1 MTAVITTTAGNP
13 DTAREMVRRVR
24 AGQIELVYRQLPS
37 FLIFS
42 IVSAILMAVGLWTWI
57 SQSTLILW
65 VLSTIGLSGMC
76 YRWLQDYRVSHPV
89 SPDRSR
95 WAGHLMIGIGL
106 HGVLWGGAGFY
117 FFVSDSMVH
126 QTLLVFV
133 LAVMSGV
140 SFSTLSPLRG
150 LYLLFLLPA
159 FLPNVVRVL
168 SAGDSIHL
176 LMGSIVLLFMTLM
189 WILSE
194 RIHATV
200 TESLRLQF
208 SNLDLIDDLTLAR
221 QEMAR
226 RQALAEAEARRQA
239 RSGLQRYSEH
249 LERRVEE
256 RTEEL
261 ARSNERLVL
270 EKELFRTTLASIGD
284 GVITIDSNR
293 NITYLN
299 PAAERYTGWPSS
311 EAQGVPLDR
320 VFRVIDNSTQGTD
333 ADGAEAL
340 LAERADGRHL
350 NLVLMD
356 RQGQKRY
363 ISYSKAPNLD
373 SRGVAVGTVV
383 TFRDITEERKLAQ
396 QLSHQATHDA
406 LTGLTNRREFERR
419 LSRIAQSANPLD
431 PHALIYIDLDQFKIV
446 NDTCGHIAGDELL
459 RQIAALLSTRIRTR
473 DTFARLGGDEF
484 GILLEHC
491 PRDEA
496 IRIAQTLRELSRNF
510 RFGWQDRS
518 FTVTLSVGLV
528 SITDVWGS
536 AARVLR
542 AADSAC
548 YAAKDSGR
556 DRVCVFEPDDH
567 LVSRRLGEMQ
577 WMSRIQQTLAEG
589 RLRLYMQPILPTNS
603 DEKDL
608 ELGEVLLRL
617 LDEQGRVVLP
627 GAFLPAAERYGYMSK
642 IDRWVVGETFTALKA
657 LAPDERRALL
667 SINLSGQSLSDE
679 NFLDFVV
686 EQIKAN
692 QVKTPSIGFEITE
705 TAAISDFTR
714 VRAFITTVKELGCRF
729 LLDDFGS
736 GLSSF
741 GYLKNLPVDYL
752 KIDGHFVK
760 EILNDRVDGAMV
772 EAIHRLGHV
781 MGLKSIAEWV
791 ESAETLEKL
800 TGMRVDYVQ
809 GFHLAVPR
817 PM

>member
-1 MTAVITTTAGNP
+1 VIKTHAGNP
-13 DTAREMVRRVR
+13 DTEREMVRRVR
-24 AGQIELVYRQLPS
+24 AGQVELVYRQLPP
-37 FLIFS
+37 FLFS
-42 IVSAILMAVGLWTWI
+42 SVVTVILMAVGLWSWI
-57 SQSTLILW
+57 PRWAAILW
-65 VLSTIGLSGMC
+65 VLSIGGLSWVC
-76 YRWLQDYRVSHPV
+76 YRWLQDYRVSHAI

-95 WAGHLMIGIGL
+95 WAGRLVIGIGL
-106 HGVLWGGAGFY
+106 QGILWGGAGSY
-117 FFVSDSMVH
+117 FFVSDSIVH
-126 QTLLVFV
+126 QTLLMFV
-133 LAVMSGV
+133 LAVMSGA
-140 SFSTLSPLRG
+140 SISSLSPLRG
-150 LYLLFLLPA
+150 VYALFLLAA
-159 FLPNVVRVL
+159 FLPYAVRVL
-168 SAGDSIHL
+168 SVGDSIHL
-176 LMGSIVLLFMTLM
+176 LMGSIVLLYMTLT
-189 WILSE
+189 WIISE
-194 RIHATV
+194 RIHATA
-200 TESLRLQF
+200 TESLRLQV
-208 SNLDLIDDLTLAR
+208 SNLDLIDDLTVAR

-226 RQALAEAEARRQA
+226 RQALAEAEARREA

-261 ARSNERLVL
+261 ARSNERLIL

-284 GVITIDSNR
+284 GVITIDSDR

-299 PAAERYTGWPSS
+299 PAAERYTGWPSA
-311 EAQGVPLDR
+311 EAHGVPLDK
-320 VFRVIDNSTQGTD
+320 VFRVTDHSIQGTD
-333 ADGAEAL
+333 ADGAETL
-340 LAERADGRHL
+340 LTERSDGRQL

-356 RQGQKRY
+356 RRGQRRY

-373 SRGVAVGTVV
+373 RYGIAVGTVI
-383 TFRDITEERKLAQ
+383 TFRDITEERKLAE

-419 LSRIAQSANPLD
+419 LSRIVQSANPLD
-431 PHALIYIDLDQFKIV
+431 PHALIYVDLDQFKIV
-446 NDTCGHIAGDELL
+446 NDTCGHVAGDELL
-459 RQIAALLSTRIRTR
+459 RQIAGLMGTRIRTR

-496 IRIAQTLRELSRNF
+496 IRVAQTLRELSQNF
-510 RFGWQDRS
+510 RFGWQDKS
-518 FTVTLSVGLV
+518 FTVTLSIGLV

-536 AARVLR
+536 ASRVLR

-556 DRVCVFEPDDH
+556 NRVCVFEPDDH
-567 LVSRRLGEMQ
+567 VATRRLGEMQ

-603 DEKDL
+603 KEQDI

-642 IDRWVVGETFTALKA
+642 IDRWVVGETLTALKT
-657 LAPDERRALL
+657 LGTDQRRALL

-714 VRAFITTVKELGCRF
+714 VRAFITTVKELGCR
-729 LLDDFGS
+729 LSLDDFGS

-752 KIDGHFVK
+752 KIDGHFVR
-760 EILNDRVDGAMV
+760 EILIDRVDRAMV

-800 TGMRVDYVQ
+800 TGMSVDYVQ

>member
-1 MTAVITTTAGNP
+1 
-13 DTAREMVRRVR
+13 
-24 AGQIELVYRQLPS
+24 
-37 FLIFS
+37 
-42 IVSAILMAVGLWTWI
+42 MAVGLWTWI
-57 SQSTLILW
+57 SQAALIVW
-65 VLSTIGLSGMC
+65 VLLIIGLSWVC
-76 YRWLQDYRVSHPV
+76 YRWVQDYRGCHPTF
-89 SPDRSR
+89 PDRSR
-95 WAGHLMIGIGL
+95 WVGRVVIGIGL

-117 FFVSDSMVH
+117 FFVSGSIVH
-126 QTLLVFV
+126 QILLVFV
-133 LAVMSGV
+133 LAIMSGV

-150 LYLLFLLPA
+150 VYLLFLLPA
-159 FLPNVVRVL
+159 LLPYAVRLL
-168 SAGDSIHL
+168 SARDSIHL
-176 LMGSIVLLFMTLM
+176 LTGSFVLLFMTLM
-189 WILSE
+189 WIVSE
-194 RIHATV
+194 RIHALATD
-200 TESLRLQF
+200 SLRLHF
-208 SNLDLIDDLTLAR
+208 SNLDLIDDLTQAR
-221 QEMAR
+221 QEMAHG
-226 RQALAEAEARRQA
+226 QALAEAEARREA
-239 RSGLQRYSEH
+239 RSGRQRYSEH

-261 ARSNERLVL
+261 ARSNERLIL
-270 EKELFRTTLASIGD
+270 EKELFRTTLANIGD
-284 GVITIDSNR
+284 GVITIDSNQK
-293 NITYLN
+293 ITYLN

-311 EAQGVPLDR
+311 EAHGVPLDK
-320 VFRVIDNSTQGTD
+320 VFRVVDKSVQGMD
-333 ADGAEAL
+333 AGGAETL
-340 LAERADGRHL
+340 STERNDGRQL

-356 RQGQKRY
+356 RQGEKRY
-363 ISYSKAPNLD
+363 IGCSKAPNLD
-373 SRGVAVGTVV
+373 SRGIEVGTVV
-383 TFRDITEERKLAQ
+383 TFRDITEERRLAQ

-406 LTGLTNRREFERR
+406 LTGLINRREFERR
-419 LSRIAQSANPLD
+419 LSRIAQAASPLD
-431 PHALIYIDLDQFKIV
+431 PHALIYVDLDQFKIV
-446 NDTCGHIAGDELL
+446 NDTCGHVAGDELL
-459 RQIAALLSTRIRTR
+459 RQIAALMRTRIRAR

-491 PRDEA
+491 PRDES
-496 IRIAQTLRELSRNF
+496 IRIAQTLRQLSQNF
-510 RFGWQDRS
+510 RFGWQEKS

-528 SITDVWGS
+528 SITDIWGS
-536 AARVLR
+536 AASVLR

-556 DRVCVFEPDDH
+556 NRVCVFEPDDS
-567 LVSRRLGEMQ
+567 VATRRFGEMQ

-589 RLRLYMQPILPTNS
+589 RLRLYMQPILPTDPNGE
-603 DEKDL
+603 DI

-642 IDRWVVGETFTALKA
+642 IDRWVVGETFTALKT
-657 LAPDERRALL
+657 LGTDQRRTLL

-686 EQIKAN
+686 EQIKACH
-692 QVKTPSIGFEITE
+692 VKTPSIGFEITE

-714 VRAFITTVKELGCRF
+714 VRAFITTVKELGCR
-729 LLDDFGS
+729 LSLDDFGS

-760 EILNDRVDGAMV
+760 EILIDRVDGAMV
-772 EAIHRLGHV
+772 EAIHSLGHV

-791 ESAETLEKL
+791 ENPETLEKL

>member
-1 MTAVITTTAGNP
+1 MTSVITTNAGNP
-13 DTAREMVRRVR
+13 DTKREMVRRVR
-24 AGQIELVYRQLPS
+24 AGQVELVYRQLPP
-37 FLIFS
+37 FLFS
-42 IVSAILMAVGLWTWI
+42 SVVTVILMAVGLWSWI
-57 SQSTLILW
+57 SRSALILW
-65 VLSTIGLSGMC
+65 VLSIVGLSWVC
-76 YRWLQDYRVSHPV
+76 YRWLQDYRVSHALF
-89 SPDRSR
+89 PDWSR
-95 WAGHLMIGIGL
+95 WAGRLVIGIGL
-106 HGVLWGGAGFY
+106 QGVLWGGAGFC
-117 FFVSDSMVH
+117 FFVSDSIVH
-126 QTLLVFV
+126 QALLMFV
-133 LAVMSGV
+133 LAVMTGASV
-140 SFSTLSPLRG
+140 SSLSPLRG
-150 LYLLFLLPA
+150 AYALFLLPA
-159 FLPNVVRVL
+159 FLPYAVRVL

-176 LMGSIVLLFMTLM
+176 LMGSIVLLFITLT
-189 WILSE
+189 WIISE

-200 TESLRLQF
+200 TESLRVQF

-226 RQALAEAEARRQA
+226 CQALAEAEARREA

-261 ARSNERLVL
+261 ARSNERLSL

-284 GVITIDSNR
+284 GVITIDTNR
-293 NITYLN
+293 SITYLN

-320 VFRVIDNSTQGTD
+320 VFRVVDKSTQDTG
-333 ADGAEAL
+333 ADGAETL
-340 LAERADGRHL
+340 LTERGDGRQL
-350 NLVLMD
+350 NLVLMN

-363 ISYSKAPNLD
+363 ISYSKAPSLD
-373 SRGVAVGTVV
+373 SHGIAVGTVI
-383 TFRDITEERKLAQ
+383 TFRDITEERKLAE

-419 LSRIAQSANPLD
+419 LSRIVQSANPLD
-431 PHALIYIDLDQFKIV
+431 PHALIYVDLDQFKIV

-459 RQIAALLSTRIRTR
+459 RQISALMGTRIRTR

-496 IRIAQTLRELSRNF
+496 VRIAQTLRELSQNF
-510 RFGWQDRS
+510 RFGWQDKS
-518 FTVTLSVGLV
+518 FTVTLSIGLV

-556 DRVCVFEPDDH
+556 NRVCVFEPDDH
-567 LVSRRLGEMQ
+567 VAARRLGEMQ

-603 DEKDL
+603 NDQDI

-642 IDRWVVGETFTALKA
+642 IDRWVVGETFAALKT
-657 LAPDERRALL
+657 LGTDQRRALL

-714 VRAFITTVKELGCRF
+714 VRAFITTVKELGCR
-729 LLDDFGS
+729 LSLDDFGS

-752 KIDGHFVK
+752 KIDGHFVR
-760 EILNDRVDGAMV
+760 EILIDRVDRAMV

>member
-1 MTAVITTTAGNP
+1 MITTNAGNP

-24 AGQIELVYRQLPS
+24 AGQVESVYRQLPP
-37 FLIFS
+37 FLFS
-42 IVSAILMAVGLWTWI
+42 SVVTAILTAVGLWTWI
-57 SQSTLILW
+57 SRPALTLW
-65 VLSTIGLSGMC
+65 VLLIIGLSWVC
-76 YRWLQDYRVSHPV
+76 YRWLQDYRVSHPI
-89 SPDRSR
+89 SPDRSS
-95 WAGHLMIGIGL
+95 WAGRLVIGIGL
-106 HGVLWGGAGFY
+106 HGALWGGAGFY
-117 FFVSDSMVH
+117 FFVSDSIVH
-126 QTLLVFV
+126 QTLLLFV
-133 LAVMSGV
+133 LAVMSGA

-150 LYLLFLLPA
+150 VYLLFLLPA
-159 FLPNVVRVL
+159 FLPYAVRIF

-189 WILSE
+189 WIISE
-194 RIHATV
+194 RIHASV

-208 SNLDLIDDLTLAR
+208 SNLDIIDDLTRAR

-226 RQALAEAEARRQA
+226 RQELAEAEARRKAQ
-239 RSGLQRYSEH
+239 SGLQRYSEH

-261 ARSNERLVL
+261 ARSNERLL
-270 EKELFRTTLASIGD
+270 FEKELFRTTLASIGD

-311 EAQGVPLDR
+311 EAQGVPLDK
-320 VFRVIDNSTQGTD
+320 VFRVVDKSAEGTD

-340 LAERADGRHL
+340 STERDDRRHL

-373 SRGVAVGTVV
+373 SRGIAVGTVV
-383 TFRDITEERKLAQ
+383 TFRDITEERRLAQ

-419 LSRIAQSANPLD
+419 LSRIAQSANPLA

-459 RQIAALLSTRIRTR
+459 RQIAALMSTRIRTR

-496 IRIAQTLRELSRNF
+496 IRIAQTLRELSQNF
-510 RFGWQDRS
+510 RFGWQDKS

-528 SITDVWGS
+528 SITDIWGS
-536 AARVLR
+536 AASLLR

-556 DRVCVFEPDDH
+556 NRVCLFEPDDH
-567 LVSRRLGEMQ
+567 VATRRLGEMQ

-589 RLRLYMQPILPTNS
+589 RLRLYLQPILPTNS
-603 DEKDL
+603 NEEDI

-617 LDEQGRVVLP
+617 LDEQGRIVLP

-657 LAPDERRALL
+657 LNTDRRGPLL

-686 EQIKAN
+686 EQIKASH
-692 QVKTPSIGFEITE
+692 VKTPSIGFEITE

-714 VRAFITTVKELGCRF
+714 VRAFITTVKELGCR
-729 LLDDFGS
+729 LSLDDFGS

-760 EILNDRVDGAMV
+760 EILIDRVDGAMV

-781 MGLKSIAEWV
+781 LGLKSIAEWV
-791 ESAETLEKL
+791 ENAEILEKL

-817 PM
+817 PI

>member
-1 MTAVITTTAGNP
+1 MTAVIKTHAGNP
-13 DTAREMVRRVR
+13 DTEREMVRRVR
-24 AGQIELVYRQLPS
+24 AGQVELVYRQLPP
-37 FLIFS
+37 FLFS
-42 IVSAILMAVGLWTWI
+42 SVVTVILMAVGLWSWI
-57 SQSTLILW
+57 PRWAAILW
-65 VLSTIGLSGMC
+65 VLSIGGLSWVC
-76 YRWLQDYRVSHPV
+76 YRWLQDYRVSHAI

-95 WAGHLMIGIGL
+95 WAGRLVIGIGL
-106 HGVLWGGAGFY
+106 QGILWGGAGSY
-117 FFVSDSMVH
+117 FFVSDSIVH
-126 QTLLVFV
+126 QTLLMFV
-133 LAVMSGV
+133 LAVMSGA
-140 SFSTLSPLRG
+140 SISSLSPLRG
-150 LYLLFLLPA
+150 VYALFLLAA
-159 FLPNVVRVL
+159 FLPYAVRVL
-168 SAGDSIHL
+168 SVGDSIHL
-176 LMGSIVLLFMTLM
+176 LMGSIVLLYMTLT
-189 WILSE
+189 WIISE
-194 RIHATV
+194 RIHATA
-200 TESLRLQF
+200 TESLRLQV
-208 SNLDLIDDLTLAR
+208 SNLDLIDDLTVAR

-226 RQALAEAEARRQA
+226 RQALAEAEARREA

-261 ARSNERLVL
+261 ARSNERLIL

-284 GVITIDSNR
+284 GVITIDSDR

-299 PAAERYTGWPSS
+299 PAAERYTGWPSA
-311 EAQGVPLDR
+311 EAHGVPLDK
-320 VFRVIDNSTQGTD
+320 VFRVTDHSIQGTD
-333 ADGAEAL
+333 ADGAETL
-340 LAERADGRHL
+340 LTERSDGRQL

-356 RQGQKRY
+356 RRGQRRY

-373 SRGVAVGTVV
+373 RYGIAVGTVI
-383 TFRDITEERKLAQ
+383 TFRDITEERKLAE

-419 LSRIAQSANPLD
+419 LSRIVQSANPLD
-431 PHALIYIDLDQFKIV
+431 PHALIYVDLDQFKIV
-446 NDTCGHIAGDELL
+446 NDTCGHVAGDELL
-459 RQIAALLSTRIRTR
+459 RQIAGLMGTRIRTR

-496 IRIAQTLRELSRNF
+496 IRVAQTLRELSQNF
-510 RFGWQDRS
+510 RFGWQDKS
-518 FTVTLSVGLV
+518 FTVTLSIGLV

-536 AARVLR
+536 ASRVLR

-556 DRVCVFEPDDH
+556 NRVCVFEPDDH
-567 LVSRRLGEMQ
+567 VATRRLGEMQ

-603 DEKDL
+603 KEQDI

-642 IDRWVVGETFTALKA
+642 IDRWVVGETLTALKT
-657 LAPDERRALL
+657 LGTDQRRALL

-714 VRAFITTVKELGCRF
+714 VRAFITTVKELGCR
-729 LLDDFGS
+729 LSLDDFGS

-752 KIDGHFVK
+752 KIDGHFVR
-760 EILNDRVDGAMV
+760 EILIDRVDRAMV

-800 TGMRVDYVQ
+800 TGMSVDYVQ

>member
-1 MTAVITTTAGNP
+1 
-13 DTAREMVRRVR
+13 
-24 AGQIELVYRQLPS
+24 
-37 FLIFS
+37 
-42 IVSAILMAVGLWTWI
+42 
-57 SQSTLILW
+57 
-65 VLSTIGLSGMC
+65 
-76 YRWLQDYRVSHPV
+76 
-89 SPDRSR
+89 
-95 WAGHLMIGIGL
+95 
-106 HGVLWGGAGFY
+106 
-117 FFVSDSMVH
+117 
-126 QTLLVFV
+126 
-133 LAVMSGV
+133 
-140 SFSTLSPLRG
+140 
-150 LYLLFLLPA
+150 
-159 FLPNVVRVL
+159 
-168 SAGDSIHL
+168 
-176 LMGSIVLLFMTLM
+176 M
-189 WILSE
+189 WIISE
-194 RIHATV
+194 RIHASV

-208 SNLDLIDDLTLAR
+208 SNLDIIDDLTRAR

-226 RQALAEAEARRQA
+226 RQELAEAEARRKAQ
-239 RSGLQRYSEH
+239 SGLQRYSEH

-261 ARSNERLVL
+261 ARSNERLL
-270 EKELFRTTLASIGD
+270 FEKELFRTTLASIGD

-311 EAQGVPLDR
+311 EAQGVPLDK
-320 VFRVIDNSTQGTD
+320 VFRVVDKSAEGTD

-340 LAERADGRHL
+340 STERDDRRHL

-373 SRGVAVGTVV
+373 SRGIAVGTVV
-383 TFRDITEERKLAQ
+383 TFRDITEERRLAQ

-419 LSRIAQSANPLD
+419 LSRIAQSANPLA

-459 RQIAALLSTRIRTR
+459 RQIAALMSTRIRTR

-496 IRIAQTLRELSRNF
+496 IRIAQTLRELSQNF
-510 RFGWQDRS
+510 RFGWQDKS

-528 SITDVWGS
+528 SITDIWGS
-536 AARVLR
+536 AASLLR

-556 DRVCVFEPDDH
+556 NRVCLFEPDDH
-567 LVSRRLGEMQ
+567 VATRRLGEMQ

-589 RLRLYMQPILPTNS
+589 RLRLYLQPILPTNS
-603 DEKDL
+603 NEEDI

-617 LDEQGRVVLP
+617 LDEQGRIVLP

-657 LAPDERRALL
+657 LNTDRRGPLL

-686 EQIKAN
+686 EQIKASH
-692 QVKTPSIGFEITE
+692 VKTPSIGFEITE

-714 VRAFITTVKELGCRF
+714 VRAFITTVKELGCR
-729 LLDDFGS
+729 LSLDDFGS

-760 EILNDRVDGAMV
+760 EILIDRVDGAMV

-781 MGLKSIAEWV
+781 LGLKSIAEWV
-791 ESAETLEKL
+791 ENAEILEKL

-817 PM
+817 PI